1 MQDLLNI
8 DCRGKGYDGLTDAII
23 KDRYKIDKKL
33 SHGSFGQIMTVED
46 ITDQQTQLVIKIQE
60 NREILSAEIESL
72 IKIKGIISLNRD
84 KLVRDSN

>member
-46 ITDQQTQLVIKIQE
+46 INDQ
-60 NREILSAEIESL
+60 
-72 IKIKGIISLNRD
+72 
-84 KLVRDSN
+84 